1 LIDLIK
7 DKLKEYKTAG
17 PVQKEYAI
25 KEILQEIALY
35 GLWMTGFFE
44 LAAFQGG
51 TSLRILH
58 GMPRFSEDLDFIL
71 KEPDPGFE
79 WSVYLN
85 GMVACFE
92 EFGLT
97 VEILDKSRM
106 DQRIKK
112 ALLKDSSTG
121 LQFNLNFSSGRLR
134 KIQKIKFEIDVN
146 PPEYSN
152 FEYTYLDFPLDFEVC
167 HQDLPS
173 NFALKLHA
181 MLCRPYVKGRDWYDF
196 NWYIKKNV
204 PPNLGHLESAL
215 DQWGPWK
222 NLGNPV
228 DIKWLKTQLA
238 IKTEAIDWKATAEDV
253 RAFVM
258 PLEQHSLNLWSRE
271 YFMHKI
277 EQITTS

>member
-1 LIDLIK
+1 MIDLIK
-7 DKLKEYKTAG
+7 DKLKEYKTED

-44 LAAFQGG
+44 LAAVQGD

-222 NLGNPV
+222 NMGNPV

-238 IKTEAIDWKATAEDV
+238 IKTEAIDWKETAEDV

>member
-7 DKLKEYKTAG
+7 DKLKEYKTED

-238 IKTEAIDWKATAEDV
+238 IKTEAIDWKETAEDV

>member
-1 LIDLIK
+1 MIDLIK
-7 DKLKEYKTAG
+7 DKLKEYKTED

-238 IKTEAIDWKATAEDV
+238 IKTEAIDWKETAEDV

>member
-1 LIDLIK
+1 MIDLIK
-7 DKLKEYKTAG
+7 DKLKEYKTAD

-44 LAAFQGG
+44 LAAFQGD

-238 IKTEAIDWKATAEDV
+238 IKTEAIDWKETAEDV

>member
-7 DKLKEYKTAG
+7 DKLKEYKTED

-106 DQRIKK
+106 DERIKK

>member
-1 LIDLIK
+1 MIDLIK
-7 DKLKEYKTAG
+7 DKLKEYKTED

-44 LAAFQGG
+44 LAAVQGD

-238 IKTEAIDWKATAEDV
+238 IKTEAIDWKETAEDV
-253 RAFVM
+253 RALCFF
-258 PLEQHSLNLWSRE
+258 L
-271 YFMHKI
+271 
-277 EQITTS
+277 

>member
-7 DKLKEYKTAG
+7 DKLKEYKTED

-44 LAAFQGG
+44 LAAFQGD

-238 IKTEAIDWKATAEDV
+238 IKTEAIDWKETAEDV

>member
-1 LIDLIK
+1 MIDLIK
-7 DKLKEYKTAG
+7 DKLKEYKTED

-106 DQRIKK
+106 DERIKK

>member
-1 LIDLIK
+1 
-7 DKLKEYKTAG
+7 
-17 PVQKEYAI
+17 
-25 KEILQEIALY
+25 
-35 GLWMTGFFE
+35 
-44 LAAFQGG
+44 
-51 TSLRILH
+51 
-58 GMPRFSEDLDFIL
+58 
-71 KEPDPGFE
+71 
-79 WSVYLN
+79 
-85 GMVACFE
+85 
-92 EFGLT
+92 
-97 VEILDKSRM
+97 
-106 DQRIKK
+106 
-112 ALLKDSSTG
+112 
-121 LQFNLNFSSGRLR
+121 LR

-152 FEYTYLDFPLDFEVC
+152 FAYTYLDFPLDFEVC
-167 HQDLPS
+167 HQDLSS

>member
-7 DKLKEYKTAG
+7 DKLKEYKTED

-222 NLGNPV
+222 NMGNPV

-238 IKTEAIDWKATAEDV
+238 IKTEAIDWKETAEDV

>member
-1 LIDLIK
+1 MIDLIK
-7 DKLKEYKTAG
+7 DKLKEYKTED

-44 LAAFQGG
+44 LAAVQGD

-167 HQDLPS
+167 HQDLSS

-238 IKTEAIDWKATAEDV
+238 IKTEAIDWKETAEDV

>member
-1 LIDLIK
+1 MIDLIK
-7 DKLKEYKTAG
+7 DKLKEYKTED

-35 GLWMTGFFE
+35 GLWMTGFFG

-58 GMPRFSEDLDFIL
+58 GMLRFSEDLDFIL

-222 NLGNPV
+222 NMGNPV

-238 IKTEAIDWKATAEDV
+238 IKTEAIDWKETAEDV

>member
-7 DKLKEYKTAG
+7 DKLKEYKTED

-44 LAAFQGG
+44 LAAFQGD

-238 IKTEAIDWKATAEDV
+238 IKTEAIDWKETEEDV